1 MKLDCNNVPYWVNM
15 QEWDDA
21 LEWESTEW
29 EALEWEN
36 TTEWSDL
43 YVYPD

>member
-1 MKLDCNNVPYWVNM
+1 M

-21 LEWESTEW
+21 LEWENTEW

>member
-1 MKLDCNNVPYWVNM
+1 MKLDCNNWVNM

-21 LEWESTEW
+21 LEWENTEW

>member
-1 MKLDCNNVPYWVNM
+1 M